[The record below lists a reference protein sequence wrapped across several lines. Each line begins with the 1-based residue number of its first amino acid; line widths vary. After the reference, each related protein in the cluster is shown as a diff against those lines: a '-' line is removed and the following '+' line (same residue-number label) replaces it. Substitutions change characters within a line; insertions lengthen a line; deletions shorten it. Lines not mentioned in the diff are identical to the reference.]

1 MNESDPASN
10 PAPRVIVAEDEA
22 IIRLDLVETL
32 REEGYDVVG
41 ETGRGDETLQLIAEL
56 EPDLAVLDVRMPGL
70 DGIEV
75 AREIVAN
82 RSAAVLI
89 LTAYGQRELVE
100 RAAEAGAMAYLV
112 KPWQRNDLVPA
123 IEMALARHRE
133 LLALARRT
141 SRSPSSWR
149 FENCS
154 IARKGNSWTTS
165 VWPNRTRFGSCK
177 RVPWVLGA
185 RCVTLPKRC
194 SPANSRPTRRC
205 VPQVGRVWL
214 WPSLSY

>member
-1 MNESDPASN
+1 MNESDPGSN

-133 LLALARRT
+133 MLALAEENESLTEQLEVRKLLDRAKGKLIDNFGMAEQDAFRFVQKGAMGSRR
-141 SRSPSSWR
+141 SMRDVAEAVLSGELSPD
-149 FENCS
+149 
-154 IARKGNSWTTS
+154 A
-165 VWPNRTRFGSCK
+165 
-177 RVPWVLGA
+177 
-185 RCVTLPKRC
+185 
-194 SPANSRPTRRC
+194 
-205 VPQVGRVWL
+205 
-214 WPSLSY
+214 

>member
-1 MNESDPASN
+1 MNEPESASN
-10 PAPRVIVAEDEA
+10 PAPRVVVAEDEA
-22 IIRLDLVETL
+22 IIRLDLVEIL

-133 LLALARRT
+133 MLALAEENESLTEQLEVRKLLDRAKGKLMDNFGMAEQDAFRFVQKGAMGSRR
-141 SRSPSSWR
+141 SMRDVAEAVLSGELSPD
-149 FENCS
+149 
-154 IARKGNSWTTS
+154 A
-165 VWPNRTRFGSCK
+165 
-177 RVPWVLGA
+177 
-185 RCVTLPKRC
+185 
-194 SPANSRPTRRC
+194 
-205 VPQVGRVWL
+205 
-214 WPSLSY
+214 